1 MCLVGMNVNSTYH
14 VLLASYTWG
23 KDANRHSGMSDEAV
37 INECL
42 RDIAKI
48 HCRSLAYI
56 KQQFHSG
63 TIKRWA
69 VDENTLGAFAMF
81 DAYQYLELE
90 PVLKAREGPVI
101 FAGEYTGSP
110 HGWINTA
117 VKSGIRAALEVHE
130 SACPN

>member
-1 MCLVGMNVNSTYH
+1 MNLNSTYH

-23 KDANRHSGMSDEAV
+23 KDANRHSGMTDESI

-42 RDIAKI
+42 KDIAKI
-48 HCRSLAYI
+48 HQRSFTYI
-56 KQQFHSG
+56 KHQFHSG

-81 DAYQYLELE
+81 DPYQYLELE
-90 PVLKAREGPVI
+90 PVLKAREGLIV
-101 FAGEYTGSP
+101 FAGEYTASP

-117 VKSGIRAALEVHE
+117 VKSGIRAALEVYDL
-130 SACPN
+130 ACSK

>member
-1 MCLVGMNVNSTYH
+1 MNLNSTYH

-48 HCRSLAYI
+48 HQRSMEYI
-56 KQQFHSG
+56 KEQFHSG
-63 TIKRWA
+63 IIKRWA
-69 VDENTLGAFAMF
+69 VDENTLAGFVVY
-81 DAYQYLELE
+81 DPYQHLELNS
-90 PVLKAREGPVI
+90 VLKQREGPII
-101 FAGEYTGSP
+101 FAGEYTATP

-117 VKSGIRAALEVHE
+117 VKSGLRAAIEVHN
-130 SACPN
+130 SACPK